1 MQPFTF
7 TSLPRGSVKA
17 KEHCREGGVGGP
29 RGNALIDI
37 DTSLAFTSGLFIST
51 WLLEFVLVCRCFS
64 RLYIFNG
71 GIFVVI
77 IGFYCKLTS
86 QPRPLAPQSN
96 NFAPVPLPCSLLLSL
111 LSLPWLFIRILLPHF
126 QCRLCGLLGRCA
138 SSTLLFAQPR
148 PLGGPLHYPFLGV
161 KLTLLLQ
168 LPLLALPTSLLR
180 SYYIYYY
187 VYLFYINLLL
197 LCSQCALL
205 LVASQYSLGL

>member
-1 MQPFTF
+1 MQV
-7 TSLPRGSVKA
+7 LCAALYLYLVA
-17 KEHCREGGVGGP
+17 EGGVLRQRNTVV
-29 RGNALIDI
+29 RGELGSQGATHLLILI
-37 DTSLAFTSGLFIST
+37 QV
-51 WLLEFVLVCRCFS
+51 WLLLPGFLFPPDFLVCRCFS

-96 NFAPVPLPCSLLLSL
+96 NFAPVPLPCSLLLL

-138 SSTLLFAQPR
+138 SSTLLFTQPR

-168 LPLLALPTSLLR
+168 LPLLAPPPPSFARIAFIIMCICSILICCCSAHSAR
-180 SYYIYYY
+180 S
-187 VYLFYINLLL
+187 F
-197 LCSQCALL
+197 
-205 LVASQYSLGL
+205 

>member
-1 MQPFTF
+1 MQVLYAALYLYLVAEGGVLRQRKD
-7 TSLPRGSVKA
+7 S
-17 KEHCREGGVGGP
+17 REGWVGGP

-96 NFAPVPLPCSLLLSL
+96 NFAPVTFFAVVVVFALVIYTHFITTFPMSSVRVVRQVRVLYHAA
-111 LSLPWLFIRILLPHF
+111 WL
-126 QCRLCGLLGRCA
+126 
-138 SSTLLFAQPR
+138 PR

-168 LPLLALPTSLLR
+168 LPLLALPTPLPSLVLH
-180 SYYIYYY
+180 
-187 VYLFYINLLL
+187 LL
-197 LCSQCALL
+197 LCVFVL
-205 LVASQYSLGL
+205 Y

>member
-1 MQPFTF
+1 MQV
-7 TSLPRGSVKA
+7 LCAALYLYLVAEGGVLRQWKGS
-17 KEHCREGGVGGP
+17 REGGVGGP

-96 NFAPVPLPCSLLLSL
+96 NFAPVPLPCSLLLLL

-138 SSTLLFAQPR
+138 SSTLLSAQPR

-168 LPLLALPTSLLR
+168 LPLLAFPSSVSVRTAFIIMCICSILICCCSAHSAR
-180 SYYIYYY
+180 S
-187 VYLFYINLLL
+187 F
-197 LCSQCALL
+197 
-205 LVASQYSLGL
+205 

>member
-1 MQPFTF
+1 MCSPLP
-7 TSLPRGSVKA
+7 LPRRRGGSAKA
-17 KEHCREGGVGGP
+17 KEHRRGEGVWGP

-96 NFAPVPLPCSLLLSL
+96 NFAPVPLPCSLLLL

-138 SSTLLFAQPR
+138 SSTLLSVQPR

-168 LPLLALPTSLLR
+168 LPLLAFPTPLLSLVLH
-180 SYYIYYY
+180 
-187 VYLFYINLLL
+187 LL
-197 LCSQCALL
+197 LCVFVL
-205 LVASQYSLGL
+205 Y